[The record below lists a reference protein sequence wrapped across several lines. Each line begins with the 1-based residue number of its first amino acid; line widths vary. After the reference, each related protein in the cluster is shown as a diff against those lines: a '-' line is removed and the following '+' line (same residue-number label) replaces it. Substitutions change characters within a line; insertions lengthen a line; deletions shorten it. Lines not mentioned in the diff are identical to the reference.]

1 MTTLKLNPVSICQE
15 TRGPATPSRCRSDS
29 MQGILARKSICIS
42 RCQSRARGI
51 PSPLA
56 CSASVLLERGSVPKF
71 GSGLGKASKFYFHK
85 SSFDRRS
92 PPLIQNVFLSLPLC
106 RCKSDCRVSLGAC
119 NQT

>member
-1 MTTLKLNPVSICQE
+1 M
-15 TRGPATPSRCRSDS
+15 SRNQQLLLDVDV
-29 MQGILARKSICIS
+29 I
-42 RCQSRARGI
+42 RCKGFWLENQSAYRDAKAELGGT

-71 GSGLGKASKFYFHK
+71 DSGLGKASKFYFHK

-92 PPLIQNVFLSLPLC
+92 PPLIQNVFLSLSLC
-106 RCKSDCRVSLGAC
+106 RCKSHCRASLGAC